1 MSNEVADRLAIN
13 ELIATYNDAVMR
25 FDADAWGSTWAE
37 DGVWSLPGMGDGIA
51 GRETIVET
59 WKMAMSQFEF
69 VGFFASPGPLQLDG
83 DSAHGTLY
91 QQEFLYLKEGGE
103 RQVIGRYT
111 DDFVKVDGQWKFA
124 KRVYEVLKDSSA

>member
-51 GRETIVET
+51 GRDAIVAT
-59 WKMAMSQFEF
+59 WKMAMDQFEF
-69 VGFFASPGPLQLDG
+69 VGFFASPGPVQIDG
-83 DSAHGTLY
+83 DTYRPLLPQAV
-91 QQEFLYLKEGGE
+91 
-103 RQVIGRYT
+103 RDRM
-111 DDFVKVDGQWKFA
+111 DGFSKAELRFRRDW
-124 KRVYEVLKDSSA
+124 E